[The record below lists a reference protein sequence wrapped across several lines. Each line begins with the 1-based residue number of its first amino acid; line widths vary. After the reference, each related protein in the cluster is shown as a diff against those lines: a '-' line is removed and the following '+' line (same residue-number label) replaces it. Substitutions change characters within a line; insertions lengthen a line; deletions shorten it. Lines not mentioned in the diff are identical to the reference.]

1 MSQSTFYQKPY
12 FLQNEISETGINFFL
27 QSNETLSQYKPRLP
41 PEYLN
46 ISTITKVT

>member
-1 MSQSTFYQKPY
+1 MSQSTFLSEAL
-12 FLQNEISETGINFFL
+12 FSQNEISETGINFFL